1 MRRIF
6 STVTRKMVI
15 GYLVIVFFSLLAIGF
30 ALFRMDQQAQQ
41 AQQLV
46 KVDFHIFDLLRDLQQ
61 NLAAQDN
68 IDKQLLILR
77 DPEFEELRENRSEEL
92 GQLLQALSQ
101 VSLPEAMKNLPTQ
114 IENYRAINARL
125 ASALDKEDWD
135 RVQELADDLIV
146 PVRGQIL
153 EVLGGMRQE
162 QQHRINDGLSQLHAK
177 TSEAYQLTLFIALI
191 GLGLSLPV
199 GLKVFFSIGQSVK
212 TLKEATKEI
221 SAGSFEH
228 KPPLR
233 GQDEF
238 AQLAREFVRMGRK
251 LRELE
256 QLQLDA
262 NPLTRLPGNLAI
274 DRELDQRINNQ
285 LPFSHLYIDL
295 DNFKAYSDRY
305 GYKAGS
311 DVLAQVGQL
320 IEQVAQEYG
329 CEGDL
334 IGHIGGDDYVVITS
348 LEKGELIAQQIIQA
362 FKRQVPEFYNREDR
376 EAGLFVGKDRYGIER
391 SFPLMTMS
399 IALIRSDYLKNPS
412 RLEIS
417 QDCARLKDFLK
428 GQEGS
433 NYLVDRRK

>member
-1 MRRIF
+1 MRKIF
-6 STVTRKMVI
+6 STVTRKMVA

-30 ALFRMDQQAQQ
+30 ALFRMDHQAQHTE
-41 AQQLV
+41 QLV

-77 DPEFEELRENRSEEL
+77 EPEFEELRENRSAEL
-92 GQLLQALSQ
+92 AELLEALSR
-101 VSLPEAMKNLPTQ
+101 VSLPEAMQNLPRQ
-114 IENYRAINARL
+114 LRNYQEINGRL
-125 ASALDKEDWD
+125 ASALDGEDWE

-153 EVLGGMRQE
+153 EILSDARQE
-162 QQHRINDGLSQLHAK
+162 QQQRINDGLSQLHAN
-177 TSEAYQLTLFIALI
+177 TSEAYRLTLFIALV

-199 GLKVFFSIGQSVK
+199 GLKVFFSIGNSVN
-212 TLKEATKEI
+212 TLKAATKEI

-228 KPPLR
+228 RPPLK

-256 QLQLDA
+256 QLRLDA

-274 DRELDQRINNQ
+274 DRELDNRLEKD

-311 DVLAQVGQL
+311 DVLAKVGQM
-320 IEQVAQEYG
+320 IEEVAGQYG
-329 CEGDL
+329 NEEDL
-334 IGHIGGDDYVVITS
+334 IGHIGGDDYVVISS
-348 LEKGELIAQQIIQA
+348 LDKGELIAQQIIRA
-362 FKRQVPEFYNREDR
+362 FKRLVPEFYNQADR
-376 EAGLFVGKDRYGIER
+376 EAGLFIGKDRYGVER

-399 IALIRSDYLKNPS
+399 IALIRSDHLKNPS

-417 QDCARLKDFLK
+417 EDCARVKEFLK